1 MAFRTSLSKASQYK
15 QTLSKMVDEFGY
27 YLDDNGNRKFGK
39 IGERNAY
46 ADIQRDKNSTD
57 WSIMKKYLFDSYK
70 GGDIPGVYG
79 DRSLECSDLIE
90 ADDFL
95 AHCQSMYESLPQVV
109 KNKYQNLMEFVN
121 GFNQEDFKLFGNLDS
136 INKDSITDSKG
147 VKNNEE

>member
-1 MAFRTSLSKASQYK
+1 MAFKTSLSKPSLYK
-15 QTLSKMVDEFGY
+15 QVLSRVVDEFGY
-27 YLDDNGNRKFGK
+27 FLDKNGNRKFGK

-57 WSIMKKYLFDSYK
+57 WSIMKKFLFDSYK

-79 DRSLECSDLIE
+79 DRSLECNDLIE
-90 ADDFL
+90 ADNFL
-95 AHCQSMYESLPQVV
+95 AHCQSMYDSLPQVV
-109 KNKYQNLMEFVN
+109 KDKYQNLMEFVN

-147 VKNNEE
+147 VKVNEE

>member
-1 MAFRTSLSKASQYK
+1 MAFKTSLSKPSEYK

-27 YLDDNGNRKFGK
+27 FLDDNGYRVFGK

-57 WSIMKKYLFDSYK
+57 WNIMKKYLFDSYK
-70 GGDIPGVYG
+70 GGAIPGVYG

-121 GFNQEDFKLFGNLDS
+121 GFNQEDFKLFGDNTSIVKNSSSDS
-136 INKDSITDSKG
+136 QG
-147 VKNNEE
+147 VKVNEE